1 MVLVVVI
8 GGLLVLVLG
17 AVTTVALYLGLL
29 GTLGAVRLVRCATCG
44 HWGWTS
50 TTKPLRT
57 CSLCRHDHLFHP
69 ILTAQQFAHSHHGH
83 GHIRRHDEEGLGPLT
98 H

>member
-1 MVLVVVI
+1 MVLVAVI
-8 GGLLVLVLG
+8 GGLLVLALG
-17 AVTTVALYLGLL
+17 VVTTLALYLGLL

-57 CSLCRHDHLFHP
+57 CSFCRHDHLFHP
-69 ILTAQQFAHSHHGH
+69 ILTAQHFAHAHHLH
-83 GHIRRHDEEGLGPLT
+83 GQVPPHEGEGLGPLAD
-98 H
+98 